1 MVRNISL
8 QLYRLPSLGP
18 KLSDLAL
25 ASEACRWSQTR
36 VCALLSSPNW
46 WQPCSVDLMRWGQIK
61 ARICNVRS
69 VFPGEKTKIAD
80 MPLSHS
86 PAAQPGPGSTS
97 KAILTFFLCSGSDSL
112 PLWLHACAP
121 HELNNGAI
129 MLLGEEGALPQRP
142 GARGKFPRVQWL
154 CGKWFRL
161 CFSFSSLYFFQS
173 LLSSC
178 QTLAL
183 SPYQHRAS
191 RCVTNLGSIVFHSLP
206 T

>member
-25 ASEACRWSQTR
+25 VSEVCRWSQTR

-46 WQPCSVDLMRWGQIK
+46 WQPCPVDLMSWGQIK

-86 PAAQPGPGSTS
+86 PGAQPGPGSTS
-97 KAILTFFLCSGSDSL
+97 KPTLPFFLCSGSDSPSL
-112 PLWLHACAP
+112 IACLRSSRVEQWRYYA
-121 HELNNGAI
+121 
-129 MLLGEEGALPQRP
+129 LGRRRSLTSK
-142 GARGKFPRVQWL
+142 AR
-154 CGKWFRL
+154 
-161 CFSFSSLYFFQS
+161 
-173 LLSSC
+173 C
-178 QTLAL
+178 Q
-183 SPYQHRAS
+183 
-191 RCVTNLGSIVFHSLP
+191 G
-206 T
+206 